1 MKLAQMLGIDTSTPT
16 QSAPAGGQ
24 GTNTK
29 VAQANAGS
37 DIDSLVRAALQ
48 AGGAEKNASA
58 ADGDVQGGITK
69 MAADLLRVDS
79 EAEKRAS
86 YEHGR
91 LMGAGFIDEVTAH
104 AKAASEI
111 NGQGEQQKIA
121 AEQAY
126 EQALVEKLA
135 AEHPADFERV
145 VQQGYND
152 TWGAL
157 QKHAQDNAEQG
168 YRDTINAAHKTAMD
182 HFAEGFNSF
191 MGAVKEAQ
199 AQQGQAR

>member
-16 QSAPAGGQ
+16 PTAPAGGQ
-24 GTNTK
+24 GAPNTK
-29 VAQANAGS
+29 VAQANTGS
-37 DIDSLVRAALQ
+37 DVDSLVRAALQ

-58 ADGDVQGGITK
+58 ADGDVQEGIAK

-104 AKAASEI
+104 AKAAAEV
-111 NGQGEQQKIA
+111 NQQGDQQKLA
-121 AEQAY
+121 Q

-135 AEHPADFERV
+135 AEHPEDFERV
-145 VQQGYND
+145 VQMGYND
-152 TWGAL
+152 AMGQL
-157 QKHAQDNAEQG
+157 QKQAQDHAEQG

-182 HFAEGFNSF
+182 HFGAGFTAF